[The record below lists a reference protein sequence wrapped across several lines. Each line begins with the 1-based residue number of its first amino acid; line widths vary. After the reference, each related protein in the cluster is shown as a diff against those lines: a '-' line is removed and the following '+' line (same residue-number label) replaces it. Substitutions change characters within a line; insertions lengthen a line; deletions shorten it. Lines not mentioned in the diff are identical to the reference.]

1 MQPPRQSHTKPFAP
15 PSAEELR
22 ANLRLQRGAFLLAA
36 ELIAPAQGISVIF
49 GPSGCGKTTLLRCI
63 AGLDHASGKVT
74 LADSTWQDSTQ
85 RIFLPT
91 HQRRTA
97 LVFQDARLFEHLDV
111 AGNLDYAAKRSA
123 ITAVRRQEII
133 ALLGLST
140 LMKRRCTTLSGG
152 ERQRVA
158 IARALMTDPQLLLL
172 DEPLAALD
180 ADRKGEILPY
190 LTSLR
195 TQLQLPMLY
204 VTHNLDELLTLA
216 DHLILMRDGAVVA
229 HGPVDTLLSN
239 LDSTLAQRDDVSTIL
254 HCRIVA
260 HRNDHHLTELVLL
273 QTKVL
278 PGVQPSDDQ
287 SQHVLLP
294 QTQLPP
300 GSQVRLRVQARDV
313 SIALDAPARS
323 SILNILHATIDAIG
337 DAGSNG
343 QQLIR
348 LSLQGQKLL
357 ARISAYSA
365 QRLHLREGLNV
376 YVQIKGMALVA
387 N

>member
-1 MQPPRQSHTKPFAP
+1 MS
-15 PSAEELR
+15 SAKALR
-22 ANLRLQRGAFLLAA
+22 ANLRLQRGTFSLAA
-36 ELIAPAQGISVIF
+36 ELIAPASGISVIF

-63 AGLDHASGKVT
+63 AGLDEASGSVA
-74 LADSTWQDSTQ
+74 LADSIWQDSAQ
-85 RIFLPT
+85 RIFIPT

-97 LVFQDARLFEHLDV
+97 LVFQDARLFTHLDV

-123 ITAVRRQEII
+123 IAAVRRQEII
-133 ALLGLST
+133 ALLDLAA

-204 VTHNLDELLTLA
+204 VTHNFDELLTLA
-216 DHLILMRDGAVVA
+216 DHLILMRDGVITAQ
-229 HGPVDTLLSN
+229 GPADTLLSS
-239 LDSTLAQRDDVSTIL
+239 LDSALAKRDDASTVL
-254 HCRIVA
+254 NCRIVA
-260 HRNDHHLTELVLL
+260 HRHDQHLSELALFQNEEL
-273 QTKVL
+273 QMEVL
-278 PGVQPSDDQ
+278 PGVQLNTATP
-287 SQHVLLP
+287 QHLLLS
-294 QTQLPP
+294 QTQLPV

-323 SILNILHATIDAIG
+323 SILNIMHATIDAIG
-337 DAGSNG
+337 EPGSNG

-348 LSLQGQKLL
+348 LTLQGQKLL

-365 QRLHLREGLNV
+365 QRLQLREGLNV